1 MIEFSTA
8 GACGGIDPCRVGV
21 WASFLLAFAVA
32 FSVLCCNYLCPP
44 LMHFFVSDK
53 KHRLHIRRWMRAARH
68 FVDAYHHHH
77 VVHSN
82 SFHGLKHQAKREVH
96 EDGSDE
102 RRDVTAV
109 SESRGTESL

>member
-1 MIEFSTA
+1 
-8 GACGGIDPCRVGV
+8 V

-44 LMHFFVSDK
+44 LMHFLVSDK

-77 VVHSN
+77 VVHQH
-82 SFHGLKHQAKREVH
+82 SFFGIKHHKEEHNADEHRDPH
-96 EDGSDE
+96 E
-102 RRDVTAV
+102 VTAK
-109 SESRGTESL
+109 SNPNEAL